1 MTELRPS
8 SYQAPPDIDRL
19 MRTAGLIGI
28 VGIAA
33 SIFGAMTNPEQFYR
47 SYLVAFIFVL
57 APATGSLAWMM
68 IHYLSGGAWGLGIR
82 RLLEA
87 GSRTIPLVAI
97 LFIPVVLGMG
107 HIYEWTHA
115 DVVAKDPILQAKA
128 PYLNT
133 TFFLIRAVI
142 YFAVWIGLA
151 FTLTGWSRQ
160 QDTNPTP
167 EGADAKFRVVS
178 GPGIV
183 LYVATITFASFD
195 WIMSIDP
202 HWYSTI
208 FGLLIAVSQGLST
221 MAFTIIMAFVLSRS
235 STMEPVLTPNKFHD
249 YGKLLFAFTM
259 LWAYLGFSQFLII
272 WSANLPEEVTWYIL
286 RFNHGWGTVS
296 LVIALGHFVF
306 PFLML
311 LSSDLKRAP
320 SRLALLSAYFL
331 VMRFIDVHWLV
342 MPNFNNGHFT
352 VHWLDVATIVGLFGI
367 WIAAYCWNLKGRAL
381 LPVGDPY
388 LGEALADGHH

>member
-8 SYQAPPDIDRL
+8 SYQAPPDVDRL
-19 MRTAGLIGI
+19 MRTAGLIGV
-28 VGIAA
+28 VGIIA
-33 SIFGAMTNPEQFYR
+33 SIVGAMTNPEQFYR
-47 SYLVAFIFVL
+47 SYLVAFLFVL

-68 IHYLSGGAWGLGIR
+68 IHYLSGGAWGLGVR

-87 GSRTIPLVAI
+87 GSRTIPLLAI
-97 LFIPVVLGMG
+97 LFIPVIIGMP

-115 DVVAKDPILQAKA
+115 DIVAKDPILQHKA

-133 TFFLIRAVI
+133 TFFIVRAVI
-142 YFAVWIGLA
+142 YFAVWSGLA
-151 FTLTGWSRQ
+151 LTLTGWSKH
-160 QDTNPTP
+160 QDATPTP

-178 GPGIV
+178 GPGLV

-195 WIMSIDP
+195 WIMSLDP

-208 FGLLIAVSQGLST
+208 FGLLIAVGQGLST

-235 STMEPVLTPNKFHD
+235 SVMEPVLTPNKFHD

-286 RFNHGWGTVS
+286 RFNHGWGTIS
-296 LVIALGHFVF
+296 LIVALGHFVF

-311 LSSDLKRAP
+311 LSSDLKRAA
-320 SRLALLSAYFL
+320 SRLAMLAVYFL
-331 VMRFIDVHWLV
+331 VMRFIDIHWLV
-342 MPNFNNGHFT
+342 MPNFNEGHFT
-352 VHWLDVATIVGLFGI
+352 VHWLDVATVAGLFGI